1 MYCGIDL
8 AVKRKTAVSRIINE
22 KVEFEF
28 LSTDEEII
36 EYCKGS
42 KVVAIDSPLSI
53 SKGFRN
59 VDRKMLKNGYKVLP
73 PSFMISLVRRAI
85 KLKENFNY
93 VIETHPT
100 SSLKKLN
107 INWRTFSNIKDEVDA
122 VICALTAYAH
132 DLGIAE
138 EILADDGAIYLLPKN
153 IEIRKD
159 KNNNFYYFRFLKE
172 Y

>member
-1 MYCGIDL
+1 
-8 AVKRKTAVSRIINE
+8 
-22 KVEFEF
+22 
-28 LSTDEEII
+28 
-36 EYCKGS
+36 
-42 KVVAIDSPLSI
+42 
-53 SKGFRN
+53 
-59 VDRKMLKNGYKVLP
+59 MLKNGYKVLP